1 MRKRRFHNA
10 PVIFLA
16 IALIG
21 VTGYFLGWSKALAIR
36 TIEISAA
43 GNEAIVEPLIV
54 PNDLRVGLP
63 IARVSVQR
71 INMDLKE
78 LTWIKEIKVNR
89 RWLAHDVRIVISERK
104 AVAQYLDSKGTT
116 EYFDSTGHNFTA
128 PNPPTGIPTINFA
141 TESPMARTAIATFLS
156 QTPSDLTSNLLS
168 LSVNRNNEIQ
178 LTTSIPGYQALTISW
193 GSADQIP
200 LKVKVLRQLL
210 TLPENK
216 KISSVDLASPL
227 TPIVK

>member
-16 IALIG
+16 IALLG
-21 VTGYFLGWSKALAIR
+21 VAGYFLGWSKALAIR

-54 PNDLRVGLP
+54 PTDLHIGLP
-63 IARVSVQR
+63 IARVSVNR
-71 INMDLKE
+71 INTDLAD
-78 LTWIKEIKVNR
+78 LTWIKEITVNR
-89 RWLAHDVRIVISERK
+89 RWLAHDVRIVITERR
-104 AVAQYLDSKGTT
+104 AVAQYQDSQGVTQ
-116 EYFDSTGHNFTA
+116 YFDSTGHKFTA
-128 PNPPTGIPTINFA
+128 PNPPSGIPTIDFA
-141 TESPMARTAIATFLS
+141 TDSPMARTAIATFLS
-156 QTPSDLTSNLLS
+156 QTPSDLTGNLLS
-168 LSVNRNNEIQ
+168 LAVDKNNEIQ
-178 LTTSIPGYQALTISW
+178 LTTTISGYQSLAISW
-193 GSADQIP
+193 GSADQIS

-216 KISSVDLASPL
+216 KLTSVDLSSPL

>member
-10 PVIFLA
+10 PVIVLA
-16 IALIG
+16 IALLG
-21 VTGYFLGWSKALAIR
+21 VAGYFLGWSKVLAVR
-36 TIEISAA
+36 TIEITAA

-54 PNDLRVGLP
+54 PRDLRIGLP

-71 INMDLKE
+71 INSDLAG
-78 LTWIKEIKVNR
+78 LSWINEIKVNR
-89 RWLAHDVRIVISERK
+89 RWLAHDVRIVITERE
-104 AVAQYLDSKGTT
+104 AVAQYLDSKGST
-116 EYFDSTGHNFTA
+116 EYFDSTGHNFTS
-128 PNPPTGIPTINFA
+128 PNPPTGIPTIDFA
-141 TESPMARTAIATFLS
+141 TESPIARTAIATFFS

-168 LSVNRNNEIQ
+168 LAVNKKNEIQ
-178 LTTSIPGYQALTISW
+178 LTTTIPGYQALAISW
-193 GSADQIP
+193 GSAEEIP

-216 KISSVDLASPL
+216 KISNVDLSSPL

>member
-104 AVAQYLDSKGTT
+104 AVAQYLDSKGT
-116 EYFDSTGHNFTA
+116 
-128 PNPPTGIPTINFA
+128 INFA

-193 GSADQIP
+193 GSAEQIP

-210 TLPENK
+210 TLPENR

>member
-16 IALIG
+16 IALLG
-21 VTGYFLGWSKALAIR
+21 VAGYFLGWSKALAIR
-36 TIEISAA
+36 TIEINAA
-43 GNEAIVEPLIV
+43 GNEALVEPLIV
-54 PNDLRVGLP
+54 PTDLHLGLP

-71 INMDLKE
+71 INTDLAK
-78 LTWIKEIKVNR
+78 LSWIKEIKVNR
-89 RWLAHDVRIVISERK
+89 RWLAHDVRIVITERK
-104 AVAQYLDSKGTT
+104 AVAQYLNSTGVTQ
-116 EYFDSTGHNFTA
+116 YFDSTGFNFTS
-128 PNPPTGIPTINFA
+128 PNPPTGIPTIDFA
-141 TESPMARTAIATFLS
+141 TQSPMARTAIATFLS

-168 LSVNRNNEIQ
+168 LAVDKNNEIQ
-178 LTTSIPGYQALTISW
+178 LTTTIPGYQALTIVW
-193 GSADQIP
+193 GGADDIA

-216 KISSVDLASPL
+216 KISSVDLSSPL